1 MSSNRLL
8 KVGLSLGLGL
18 LFSSMAYA
26 DDPTNI
32 HTREAIDTREVI
44 TTPDTPVIST
54 RKAASPHLMAGGGSG
69 AGNGMSMSQYEFHRS
84 LINLKFDMS
93 DLTFTW
99 NKKDRQEKKK
109 QSKEPKEQ
117 NRRHHREHHREQTTW
132 HDTCRRRCNG
142 I

>member
-44 TTPDTPVIST
+44 TTPTP
-54 RKAASPHLMAGGGSG
+54 LL
-69 AGNGMSMSQYEFHRS
+69 S
-84 LINLKFDMS
+84 L
-93 DLTFTW
+93 
-99 NKKDRQEKKK
+99 QEKR
-109 QSKEPKEQ
+109 QVL
-117 NRRHHREHHREQTTW
+117 
-132 HDTCRRRCNG
+132 